1 MFSEKLEK
9 AFETYKTVFGDYFP
23 TVPLAVSRTEDEVI
37 GIINECFEKGR
48 DVYELG
54 YISDD
59 LDILY

>member
-9 AFETYKTVFGDYFP
+9 ALEQYKTVFGDYFP
-23 TVPLAVSRTEDEVI
+23 TVPLAVSRAEDEVI
-37 GIINECFEKGR
+37 QIIHECLKQGK

-59 LDILY
+59 SDILY